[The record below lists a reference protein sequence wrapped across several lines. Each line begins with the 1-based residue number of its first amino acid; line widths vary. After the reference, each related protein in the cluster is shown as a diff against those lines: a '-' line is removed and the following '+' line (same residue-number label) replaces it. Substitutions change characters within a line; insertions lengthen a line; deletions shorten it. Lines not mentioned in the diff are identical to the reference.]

1 MLSLCAQRKQ
11 LGFPRRLT
19 LFCTN
24 ALISC
29 LDRALLWHKHRNIF
43 LQKLEWHWV
52 ILCRMSAWSPVR
64 SLQSL
69 AKFFLISGAATATAW
84 YAHPQLLDIAAHVL
98 NLDFK
103 DNVTAFQ
110 TSFFSFLSLVF
121 AIYSGNTMAFL
132 YDVSP
137 PPRLSLHLRETC
149 HCACHCN
156 PDLMPCCM
164 LKYRHCTAKVLLV
177 MYVQKI
183 AACL

>member
-1 MLSLCAQRKQ
+1 MH
-11 LGFPRRLT
+11 G
-19 LFCTN
+19 
-24 ALISC
+24 LIVC
-29 LDRALLWHKHRNIF
+29 P
-43 LQKLEWHWV
+43 V
-52 ILCRMSAWSPVR
+52 PLCRMSAWSPVR

-69 AKFFLISGAATATAW
+69 AKFFFISGAATATAW

-137 PPRLSLHLRETC
+137 PLHQQAHTSASGC
-149 HCACHCN
+149 PSKHN
-156 PDLMPCCM
+156 
-164 LKYRHCTAKVLLV
+164 RHL
-177 MYVQKI
+177 QS
-183 AACL
+183 

>member
-1 MLSLCAQRKQ
+1 
-11 LGFPRRLT
+11 
-19 LFCTN
+19 
-24 ALISC
+24 
-29 LDRALLWHKHRNIF
+29 
-43 LQKLEWHWV
+43 
-52 ILCRMSAWSPVR
+52 MSAWSPVR

-69 AKFFLISGAATATAW
+69 AKFFFISGAATATAW

-137 PPRLSLHLRETC
+137 LPSCSQSHFFTK
-149 HCACHCN
+149 AA
-156 PDLMPCCM
+156 DLAHGCSTRVVC
-164 LKYRHCTAKVLLV
+164 KC
-177 MYVQKI
+177 
-183 AACL
+183 

>member
-1 MLSLCAQRKQ
+1 MRARRKQ
-11 LGFPRRLT
+11 LGIPRRLT
-19 LFCTN
+19 LLCTN
-24 ALISC
+24 ALYFDPAI
-29 LDRALLWHKHRNIF
+29 LWQTHRDMF
-43 LQKLEWHWV
+43 LQELEWHWV
-52 ILCRMSAWSPVR
+52 ILSRMSAWSPVR

-69 AKFFLISGAATATAW
+69 AKFFFISGAATATAW

-137 PPRLSLHLRETC
+137 LPCSPCISEKPAIVHVT
-149 HCACHCN
+149 AS
-156 PDLMPCCM
+156 PDLVPCCTPN
-164 LKYRHCTAKVLLV
+164 YQRCTAKVLPV
-177 MYVQKI
+177 MYVE
-183 AACL
+183 